1 MDWKIAETQAG
12 FLAAEI
18 QTTNHLRKIQH
29 SVVVE
34 GISKEVYVLESFVIH
49 L

>member
-1 MDWKIAETQAG
+1 MDWKIAETQVE

-18 QTTNHLRKIQH
+18 QTTNHHWNIQH

-34 GISKEVYVLESFVIH
+34 GIPKEVYVLESFVIH